1 LASRAR
7 EVSVPRATL
16 RVFRVRS
23 VRCLRRAIYRDRLA
37 FGERARGEKAE
48 HHQFRRELGAR
59 ACVSERRPRR
69 DGAHGNE
76 RSPHFCFL
84 FFFVFFCFLFS
95 GAPFFLFFCFLFLFF
110 FLTAHV
116 FSFVGDWLGLLG
128 NVDGEHGLVIELALD
143 PRAVRIVLWSAC
155 ASCAVARARNRLDLA
170 LGDVRREG

>member
-84 FFFVFFCFLFS
+84 FFFVFFV
-95 GAPFFLFFCFLFLFF
+95 FCFLGLLFF
-110 FLTAHV
+110 FFFV
-116 FSFVGDWLGLLG
+116 SFFYFSFLQLMFFPL
-128 NVDGEHGLVIELALD
+128 
-143 PRAVRIVLWSAC
+143 
-155 ASCAVARARNRLDLA
+155 
-170 LGDVRREG
+170 